1 MIAKRTTKNGDVR
14 YDVRLRGPDGQ
25 ERSKTFRTKKEAERY
40 ERAHFAAL
48 DAGTWVD
55 PRAGRIT
62 LEEWATEWRRTIVHL
77 RPRTVSDYD
86 SNLRNHILPALGH
99 HELSRLRP
107 PVLRA
112 WLVELC
118 AKPTRGDGVLAPS
131 RCSMRTGRSIGCWP
145 PPSTTR
151 CSRGTR

>member
-14 YDVRLRGPDGQ
+14 YDVRLRAPDGQ

-62 LEEWATEWRRTIVHL
+62 LEEWATECGGPSSTCDRR
-77 RPRTVSDYD
+77 P
-86 SNLRNHILPALGH
+86 
-99 HELSRLRP
+99 
-107 PVLRA
+107 
-112 WLVELC
+112 
-118 AKPTRGDGVLAPS
+118 
-131 RCSMRTGRSIGCWP
+131 
-145 PPSTTR
+145 
-151 CSRGTR
+151 